1 MYFSNLFFAA
11 SLAAFA
17 AAHPGHAVA
26 EELQERREFMSTS
39 KVRDLSHCAS
49 KLKARGNEARN
60 VARRAQ
66 MAEAIRAKRD
76 LKSKRTLD
84 SVLATD
90 HNETALGYTANTD
103 EATLFSSN
111 ASCILTPEVTQGPYY
126 VGGEYIRRDIKDSQ
140 DGIDTVIDYQVI
152 DVETCDPVPNVYLEM
167 WHCSK
172 CFPFIP

>member
-1 MYFSNLFFAA
+1 MYFSKAFVAVILTG
-11 SLAAFA
+11 FA
-17 AAHPGHAVA
+17 AAHPGHSVT
-26 EELQERREFMSTS
+26 EELQERREFLSTS

-49 KLKARGNEARN
+49 KLKARGVEARN

-66 MAEAIRAKRD
+66 VAETARAKRG

-90 HNETALGYTANTD
+90 HNSTELGYTPNTD
-103 EATLFSSN
+103 EATLFSSNN

-126 VGGEYIRRDIKDSQ
+126 VGGEFIRKDIRDSEE
-140 DGIDTVIDYQVI
+140 GIDTIIDYQVI

-167 WHCSK
+167 WHCSE
-172 CFPFIP
+172 